1 LAINPEAERITS
13 LSTALHASVTRP
25 LPSVGCCDVRTS
37 VALTA
42 LVDLATASTVAPH
55 ALLLESTPVADTVVI
70 APSRLVLRF
79 NGRLE
84 SRLSSVMLI
93 GGPRQTRVL
102 LIKNEVT
109 PEQRDMLIYTLP
121 PLEPGRY
128 RVEWKALSVD
138 GHVTNGLLRFEVVAP
153 SAASPAR

>member
-1 LAINPEAERITS
+1 MTLLVLARA
-13 LSTALHASVTRP
+13 
-25 LPSVGCCDVRTS
+25 
-37 VALTA
+37 
-42 LVDLATASTVAPH
+42 ATVSPH
-55 ALLLESTPVADTVVI
+55 ALLLESTPAADRTVT

-84 SRLSSVMLI
+84 TGLSSVTLL
-93 GGPRQTRVL
+93 GGPRQMRVL
-102 LIKNEVT
+102 LIKNEAT

-138 GHVTNGLLRFEVVAP
+138 GHLTNGVLRFEVAAP
-153 SAASPAR
+153 SASPSVR

>member
-1 LAINPEAERITS
+1 VLALMT
-13 LSTALHASVTRP
+13 L
-25 LPSVGCCDVRTS
+25 
-37 VALTA
+37 
-42 LVDLATASTVAPH
+42 LVLARAATVSPH
-55 ALLLESTPVADTVVI
+55 ALLLESTPAADTTVT

-84 SRLSSVMLI
+84 TGLSSVTLL
-93 GGPRQTRVL
+93 GGPRQMRVL
-102 LIKNEVT
+102 LIKNEAT

-138 GHVTNGLLRFEVVAP
+138 GHLTNGVLRFEVAAP
-153 SAASPAR
+153 SASPPVR